1 MPTDTQ
7 FATDWLEERYRF
19 DVAAR
24 NPKVEAVCLQYFAQH
39 PDVSIIDMGA
49 GTGANFIYLS
59 EKFPQSQQWALVEL
73 NPNLLKRAR
82 ERLKIWAA
90 AKGYTVREEGQN
102 LDFRRSEQHIHV
114 QLIQGSFLEL
124 PQLLQPDQFHL
135 VTASAVFDLL
145 SEQMLSNLVQ
155 VFHQNRLALLAT
167 LNYESMAY
175 LPGDAEDDH
184 WIELYEAH
192 MQREQDFGRALGP
205 KCSAFL
211 ENGYAQLPTEQILR
225 APSRWQIEPADTFM
239 HGHMIAFLERS
250 LLEMTHLGHSGKG
263 LNAWLQRKKAALQAQ
278 QLRLS
283 VTHSDLFIAPVYEG

>member
-7 FATDWLEERYRF
+7 FATDWLHERYRF

-24 NPKVEAVCLQYFAQH
+24 NPKVEAACLQYLARH
-39 PDVSIIDMGA
+39 PNISIIDIGA

-59 EKFPQSQQWALVEL
+59 EKLPQSQQWALVEL
-73 NPNLLKRAR
+73 NPSLLKRAR

-90 AKGYTVREEGQN
+90 AKGYAVREERQS
-102 LDFRRSEQHIHV
+102 LDFQRNEQHIHV
-114 QLIQGSFLEL
+114 QFLQGSFLEL
-124 PQLLQPDQFHL
+124 PQLLQPEQYHL

-145 SEQMLSNLVQ
+145 SAQMLSKLIQ
-155 VFHQNRLALLAT
+155 TFHQNRLALLAT

-175 LPGDAEDDH
+175 LPTDAEDGH
-184 WIELYEAH
+184 WIGLYEAH

-205 KCSAFL
+205 ECSDFL
-211 ENGYAQLPTEQILR
+211 ENGYAQLPTAQVIR
-225 APSRWQIEPADTFM
+225 APSRWQIEPTDSFM
-239 HGHMIAFLERS
+239 HVHMLQFLEKS
-250 LLEMTHLGHSGKG
+250 LLEMTSMGHSGKG
-263 LNAWLQRKKAALQAQ
+263 LDTWLQRKKAQLQAR

>member
-24 NPKVEAVCLQYFAQH
+24 NPKVEAACLQYFAQH
-39 PDVSIIDMGA
+39 PMVSIIDIGA

-90 AKGYTVREEGQN
+90 AKGYTVRENGQR
-102 LDFRRSEQHIHV
+102 LDFQRSGQHIHI
-114 QLIQGSFLEL
+114 QLLQGSLLEL
-124 PQLLQPDQFHL
+124 PRLLQPGQYQL

-145 SEQMLSNLVQ
+145 SKQMLSDLIQ
-155 VFHQNRLALLAT
+155 TFHHNRLALLTT

-175 LPGDAEDDH
+175 LPGDAEDKR

-205 KCSAFL
+205 GCSDFL
-211 ENGYAQLPTEQILR
+211 ENGYAQLPTAQTLR
-225 APSRWQIEPADTFM
+225 APSRWQIEPADTSM
-239 HGHMIAFLERS
+239 HGHMLQFLEKS
-250 LLEMTHLGHSGKG
+250 LLEMTSMGHSGKG
-263 LNAWLQRKKAALQAQ
+263 LDAWLQRKKTQLQAQ

-283 VTHSDLFIAPVYEG
+283 VVHSDFFTAPVYEG

>member
-24 NPKVEAVCLQYFAQH
+24 NPKVEAACLQYFAQH
-39 PDVSIIDMGA
+39 PMVSIIDIGA

-90 AKGYTVREEGQN
+90 AKDYTVREDGQN
-102 LDFRRSEQHIHV
+102 LDFRRNDQHIQV
-114 QLIQGSFLEL
+114 QLLQGSFLEL
-124 PQLLQPDQFHL
+124 PRLLQPDQYQM

-145 SEQMLSNLVQ
+145 CEQMLSDLVQ
-155 VFHQNRLALLAT
+155 TFHQNRLALLTT

-175 LPGDAEDDH
+175 LPADAEDDH
-184 WIELYEAH
+184 WIRLYETH
-192 MQREQDFGRALGP
+192 MQREQDFGKALGP
-205 KCSAFL
+205 RCSDFL
-211 ENGYAQLPTEQILR
+211 EKEYAQLPTAQMLR

-239 HGHMIAFLERS
+239 HGHMLQFLEQS
-250 LLEMTHLGHSGKG
+250 LLEMKSMGHSGKG
-263 LNAWLQRKKAALQAQ
+263 LDAWLQRKKVQLQSQ

-283 VTHSDLFIAPVYEG
+283 VAHSDFFTAPVYEG

>member
-1 MPTDTQ
+1 LPTDTQ

-24 NPKVEAVCLQYFAQH
+24 NPKVEAACLQYFAQH
-39 PDVSIIDMGA
+39 PMVSIIDIGA

-90 AKGYTVREEGQN
+90 AKGYTVREDGQS
-102 LDFRRSEQHIHV
+102 LDFRRNDQHIQV
-114 QLIQGSFLEL
+114 QLLQGSFLEL
-124 PQLLQPDQFHL
+124 SQLLQPDRYHL
-135 VTASAVFDLL
+135 ITASAVFDLL
-145 SEQMLSNLVQ
+145 SEQMLSDLIQ
-155 VFHQNRLALLAT
+155 TFHQNRLALLTT

-175 LPGDAEDDH
+175 LPGDAEDKR

-192 MQREQDFGRALGP
+192 MQREQDFGKALGP
-205 KCSAFL
+205 RCSDFL
-211 ENGYAQLPTEQILR
+211 ENGYAQLPTGLTLR

-239 HGHMIAFLERS
+239 HGHMLQFLEKS
-250 LLEMTHLGHSGKG
+250 LLEMTSMGHSGRG
-263 LNAWLQRKKAALQAQ
+263 LNEWLQRKKVQLQAQ

-283 VTHSDLFIAPVYEG
+283 VTHSDFFTAPVYEG